1 MRDQKPSKT
10 AYKVGM
16 NILALGSK
24 PGMEGVLPPGIIDA
38 TQQLLIASG
47 AAKPPAIRVARS
59 ARMLRVYEF
68 FDGMMPGQF
77 ETFGHR
83 KAFCERQVRLGIANG
98 VSQVLVLGA
107 GYDTM
112 GWRLAPEFPQVNF
125 FEVDHPA
132 TAALKAN
139 GIERMGAR
147 QNLHLI
153 AEDLGQQKLVDVI
166 GREKFWKPHVPTVIV
181 AEALLQYL
189 QVDAVEDLFRQCAAI
204 APDSTMAFTYVPTGE
219 DGRPDAGPRTG
230 LVLWLLKAG
239 GEPWLWSIRPED
251 LGTFL
256 EGLGWTIPTEF
267 DEHVGKHG
275 LEIFAVARTPSA
287 RGQSQASE

>member
-24 PGMEGVLPPGIIDA
+24 PGMERVLPPGIIDA

-47 AAKPPAIRVARS
+47 AAKPQAVRWARS
-59 ARMLRVYEF
+59 PRMLRAYEF

-77 ETFGHR
+77 EAFGYR
-83 KAFCERQVRLGIANG
+83 KAFCERQVRSCIANG
-98 VSQVLVLGA
+98 ASQVLVLGA

-112 GWRLAPEFPQVNF
+112 GWRLAPEFSQVDF

-132 TAALKAN
+132 TAALKAK
-139 GIERMGAR
+139 GIGHMGAR
-147 QNLHLI
+147 PNLHLI
-153 AEDLGQQKLVDVI
+153 GEDLGQHKLVDVI
-166 GREKFWKPHVPTVIV
+166 ERQKSWKPDAPTVIV

-189 QVDAVEDLFRQCAAI
+189 QVDAVEDLFKQCASI
-204 APDSTMAFTYVPTGE
+204 APDSTIVFTYIPTRE

-230 LVLWLLKAG
+230 LVLWLLKVG

-251 LGTFL
+251 LGAFL
-256 EGLGWTIPTEF
+256 EGLGWTIPKGLGEG
-267 DEHVGKHG
+267 VGKHG
-275 LEIFAVARTPSA
+275 VEIFAVARTRNS
-287 RGQSQASE
+287 